1 MAADDQVG
9 SLEEQALKRKER
21 LRALREKKTGA
32 NDAEEGDKAKQPV
45 PESLPKP
52 VFRSYRPED
61 EVLKESV
68 IPDISPA
75 AIEEEIKEKIAVGD
89 SEDLAKEVDL
99 ASLAPRK
106 PDWDLKRD
114 VSKKLEKLE
123 RRTKRAIAELIRERL
138 SSGDSGAD
146 LATAVNTASGPQNI
160 DSDED

>member
-1 MAADDQVG
+1 MAADEQIG

-32 NDAEEGDKAKQPV
+32 GDSGDKDKPAAAQ
-45 PESLPKP
+45 ESLPKP

-61 EVLKESV
+61 EALKESV
-68 IPDISPA
+68 IPDVSPA
-75 AIEEEIKEKIAVGD
+75 AIEEEIKEKIAVG
-89 SEDLAKEVDL
+89 EEVVKEVDL

-123 RRTKRAIAELIRERL
+123 RRTRRAIAELIRERL
-138 SSGDSGAD
+138 SGNSGGD

>member
-1 MAADDQVG
+1 MAADELVG

-21 LRALREKKTGA
+21 LRALREKKAGA
-32 NDAEEGDKAKQPV
+32 NDAGTGEDKASSH
-45 PESLPKP
+45 ESLPKP

-61 EVLKESV
+61 DALKESV
-68 IPDISPA
+68 LPDASPA
-75 AIEEEIKEKIAVGD
+75 AIEEEIKHKIAVGD
-89 SEDLAKEVDL
+89 PEDLAKEVDL

-138 SSGDSGAD
+138 GSTAAGGDD
-146 LATAVNTASGPQNI
+146 LASVVNAASGPQNI
-160 DSDED
+160 DSDDD

>member
-1 MAADDQVG
+1 MAADEQVG

-21 LRALREKKTGA
+21 LRALREKKTSA
-32 NDAEEGDKAKQPV
+32 NDAEDKPAVQG
-45 PESLPKP
+45 SLPKP

-61 EVLKESV
+61 EALKESV

-75 AIEEEIKEKIAVGD
+75 AIEQEIKEKIAVGD
-89 SEDLAKEVDL
+89 PEQLAKEVDL

-123 RRTKRAIAELIRERL
+123 RRTRRAIAELIRERL
-138 SSGDSGAD
+138 SSGD

-160 DSDED
+160 DSD